1 MFPIKTKSRIQIYK
15 ISKTPFLAPRLFS
28 TRKAL
33 PFGPIRPVSSVH
45 HPLQTERAGGRTM
58 ADESEQRTRMQMW
71 EAIRRLSDAE
81 RERVQQL
88 IVAPASSSS
97 RKDAM
102 RIPLT
107 LVDADDGDEA
117 AASHTTIGGGALPE
131 DNQADN
137 DAVLPATKKPSARI
151 TQWSPSDLIH
161 AFLEHLHHAVQS
173 QQATSASAATTSEPS
188 VTGHPAADK
197 TAQRMVR
204 PTTSSKSS
212 SFALQKDDFPSLL
225 SAPAKAANA
234 PQKPNA
240 KVAKRRITT
249 TLLSDQNVI
258 TRPVL
263 HAVAFPPLGGGGV
276 TADAAARSQSIATT
290 NSNPWAKR
298 ELLERRM
305 MSSVEPGG
313 APATGAIPESPA
325 QSPVLTK
332 SRVGHHDKTADTV
345 QVKKLFDDSP
355 PNGPKRVQP
364 FPVVSSQR
372 PEPAAASCQSPVM
385 VTTPL
390 KVSSGAQQPPP
401 MLLCVKPKRRQ
412 VLLSTTASESNA
424 LSLQQLNSTAA
435 AAAVLKPERVKTA
448 LDFTPNVQAAKLY
461 AFLIS
466 KRLVGS
472 TCAELQ
478 LLISLLFRS
487 DCAAASSGSETIGFD
502 SGPTASVATA
512 VSCAS
517 SSEFCWRG
525 HCLAFAATVFDGIE
539 HILGSLGSE
548 LLQLLT
554 SSLADA
560 GICADMLERL
570 QQLAQRREELRVE
583 ESARI
588 GCKLPVETKASAVR
602 DFALPFC
609 EEMDSRLHYR
619 SPTESVLYSNRE
631 KVRDS
636 FLDLLRHFQ
645 KQQHSLLGIESAQ
658 VAASAVASANNLL
671 GEVSPENRWWFAK
684 FFVLEL
690 IQVGANPFGESDK
703 DLVLKIMGE
712 DKLVVKN
719 PDRLRKLHRRFSS
732 QKQSTKAPATSTNQ
746 APSGSNSNSSNNN
759 GNHSSKNQSVSSNNN
774 SKSTGGG
781 GKSDSRTENNNHYSN
796 NSTKSSP
803 AGASSGYSVSITA
816 TFETTRAY
824 FAENQQF
831 FFHFLHSCDSYEFS
845 QLVKYQLE
853 TQFQAIW
860 RDNNTSNSSSSIS
873 ISSVNTTADA
883 RKSFTDVVLK
893 LKVVAKFLG
902 YLRFSPHWHNS
913 SSLVQLSKQN
923 PAFKAAKKEAIWT
936 LENAESVGLDVK
948 LLLEQSIMDAKLS
961 KCVPWLCDY
970 LTMLSLDKLSL
981 STTYFR
987 QLLVLLERIYH
998 SSRLDALGETGL
1010 YIAMQIERV
1019 FHVLDVDVAGFL
1031 DDTQLRSPV
1040 LQPPTS
1046 LLLALENVKSS
1057 VTFRTGED
1065 TLPFLYSQ
1073 VFVQSCVNEL
1083 EDLRGFIQT
1092 RAKPSHR
1099 ALKHVPGGLAHAIP
1113 IRKLRPLQVVME
1125 DEHNDEL
1132 LLLGKADATSAAQPS
1147 SSSSSPFGSSATTMS
1162 DDDKLS
1168 ESIFKIHPNLR
1179 KVVEFVVEVVAT
1191 NICEHVLQQI
1201 VTPSVDA
1208 FINSCVSESGLNPR
1222 GSRLTAELDSA
1233 TILFLQLL
1241 DNRTARTIH
1250 EDVSKS
1256 LSEANRL
1263 CEDKV
1268 RASVP
1273 PLIPPSCHPT
1283 LAKAVMLVA
1292 LNRTRGVVRNLIP
1305 KSSRSEFLKRLAFR
1319 KKAILKETASKSV
1332 AQASNNATTT
1342 STSGSDED
1350 NVVRTLSSMFDEHAG
1365 VEDSN
1370 EDELLLELRQTSAQ
1384 IFKLCSTR
1392 HARASLDEWTKLHAS
1407 LSRHVRSFINSLE
1420 ELDNASVRPESDL
1433 ETTRRQIHE
1442 LPVWDATWRVVLSCL
1457 RVITRL
1463 THSVTGW
1470 AGSSSPSPAESFKA
1484 LEKTVSGF
1492 VDSFISLLNLV
1503 LATESHRDVS
1513 QREAGDEDRLTGLIR
1528 VVSDCLLS
1536 TPPSLQLEL
1545 LEHLEPS
1552 ALLVQRLVLTPRARV
1567 LAAIASV
1574 TEKAPAMLST
1584 HLPGNEQH
1592 SNNQKATE
1600 LVSEDSLSTEL
1611 RARLRARD
1619 C

>member
-1 MFPIKTKSRIQIYK
+1 
-15 ISKTPFLAPRLFS
+15 
-28 TRKAL
+28 
-33 PFGPIRPVSSVH
+33 
-45 HPLQTERAGGRTM
+45 M
-58 ADESEQRTRMQMW
+58 ADESEQRTRAQVW
-71 EAIRRLSDAE
+71 AAVRRLSDAE
-81 RERVQQL
+81 LERVQQL
-88 IVAPASSSS
+88 ILAPAGSSSTPS
-97 RKDAM
+97 RKDAI

-107 LVDADDGDEA
+107 LVEVDDDEA
-117 AASHTTIGGGALPE
+117 APGHEATE

-137 DAVLPATKKPSARI
+137 DATASSAKKTKGTRI

-161 AFLEHLHHAVQS
+161 AFLEHLHHAVRS
-173 QQATSASAATTSEPS
+173 QQAASASPAATASD
-188 VTGHPAADK
+188 PAPVAGKEAIDK
-197 TAQRMVR
+197 SAQRVTK
-204 PTTSSKSS
+204 PTAGSSSSSKSS
-212 SFALQKDDFPSLL
+212 PFALQSDDFPSLV
-225 SAPAKAANA
+225 SAPQPAAKAKTASA
-234 PQKPNA
+234 PQKPNVKA
-240 KVAKRRITT
+240 AKRRITT

-258 TRPVL
+258 TRVL
-263 HAVAFPPLGGGGV
+263 HAVAFPPLGGGSG
-276 TADAAARSQSIATT
+276 TSDAAAHTQSTSNSSNSNSS

-305 MSSVEPGG
+305 MSSVEQLG
-313 APATGAIPESPA
+313 AAPVTAVVKSPA

-332 SRVGHHDKTADTV
+332 SRVGHHHDTTDSRAV
-345 QVKKLFDDSP
+345 QQTMSQTKKLFDDSP
-355 PNGPKRVQP
+355 PGGPKRVQP
-364 FPVVSSQR
+364 FPVASSVR
-372 PEPAAASCQSPVM
+372 PDPVASCESPVI

-390 KVSSGAQQPPP
+390 KSNNNSTQQPPP

-412 VLLSTTASESNA
+412 SLLTTTASESDA
-424 LSLQQLNSTAA
+424 LTLALKSTTAA
-435 AAAVLKPERVKTA
+435 ATAVESDQGNQTQQLKTA
-448 LDFTPNVQAAKLY
+448 QDFAPNVQAAKLY
-461 AFLIS
+461 AFLIN

-487 DCAAASSGSETIGFD
+487 NCTRATTSSAPEAAAASFD
-502 SGPTASVATA
+502 AGATPA
-512 VSCAS
+512 IASCAS
-517 SSEFCWRG
+517 PSEFCWRS
-525 HCLAFAATVFDGIE
+525 HCLAFAATVLNGIE
-539 HILGSLGSE
+539 PILGSLGAE

-560 GICADMLERL
+560 GICAKMLARL

-631 KVRDS
+631 RVRDS

-645 KQQHSLLGIESAQ
+645 KQQHSLLGIESAH

-671 GEVSPENRWWFAK
+671 SEVSAENRWWFAK

-732 QKQSTKAPATSTNQ
+732 QKQSTKAPPTTSMNQ
-746 APSGSNSNSSNNN
+746 AATGGGNNNSGSHSNKNHSGGSSLSNN
-759 GNHSSKNQSVSSNNN
+759 SN
-774 SKSTGGG
+774 SKSTG
-781 GKSDSRTENNNHYSN
+781 KSDRNETN
-796 NSTKSSP
+796 NSSHSYNSPKTSP
-803 AGASSGYSVSITA
+803 ASSSSSSNSGAITA
-816 TFETTRAY
+816 TFETTRGY

-853 TQFQAIW
+853 AQFQAIW
-860 RDNNTSNSSSSIS
+860 KDGNATA
-873 ISSVNTTADA
+873 ADA

-913 SSLVQLSKQN
+913 SSLLQLSKQN

-948 LLLEQSIMDAKLS
+948 LLLEQSVMDAKLS

-981 STTYFR
+981 ATTYFR

-998 SSRLDALGETGL
+998 SKRLDALGETGL
-1010 YIAMQIERV
+1010 YIAMQIEHV
-1019 FHVLDVDVAGFL
+1019 FHVLDFDVAGFI
-1031 DDTQLRSPV
+1031 DDAQLRSPA
-1040 LQPPTS
+1040 LQPPAS
-1046 LLLALENVKSS
+1046 LLLALEDVESS
-1057 VTFRTGED
+1057 SLSMQRSSSGGED

-1099 ALKHVPGGLAHAIP
+1099 VTKLVAGGLSQTIP
-1113 IRKLRPLQVVME
+1113 IRKLRPLQVVTE
-1125 DEHNDEL
+1125 EEHNDEL

-1147 SSSSSPFGSSATTMS
+1147 SSSFSSSASTLS

-1201 VTPSVDA
+1201 VTPGADA
-1208 FINSCVSESGLNPR
+1208 FISSCVAESGLNPG
-1222 GSRLTAELDSA
+1222 GSSATAELDSA

-1241 DNRTARTIH
+1241 ENRTARTVH
-1250 EDVSKS
+1250 ESVSKS

-1283 LAKAVMLVA
+1283 LAKSVTLVA
-1292 LNRTRGVVRNLIP
+1292 LSRTRGVVRNLIP

-1319 KKAILKETASKSV
+1319 KKAILKETAFKSV
-1332 AQASNNATTT
+1332 AQASLAAA
-1342 STSGSDED
+1342 SSASSSSSASED
-1350 NVVRTLSSMFDEHAG
+1350 NVVRTLSAIFNEHADIKG
-1365 VEDSN
+1365 SSQ
-1370 EDELLLELRQTSAQ
+1370 DEVLLELKQTSAQ
-1384 IFKLCSTR
+1384 IFKLCSTC
-1392 HARASLDEWTKLHAS
+1392 HTKVTPDEWAKLHAS
-1407 LSRHVRSFINSLE
+1407 LSRHVRSFTSSLE
-1420 ELDNASVRPESDL
+1420 ELESESTVGTRPENGT

-1442 LPVWDATWRVVLSCL
+1442 LPVWDATWRVLLACL
-1457 RVITRL
+1457 RVMTRL
-1463 THSVTGW
+1463 MHNVVDWVDSL
-1470 AGSSSPSPAESFKA
+1470 SLSPSSADMPTKT
-1484 LEKTVSGF
+1484 LEKSVGGF
-1492 VDSFISLLNLV
+1492 VDSYISLLTLV
-1503 LATESHRDVS
+1503 IAGENHDDPSHKKTKKAS
-1513 QREAGDEDRLTGLIR
+1513 GDEEENVESRRVAGLTR
-1528 VVSDCLLS
+1528 AVTDCLLS
-1536 TPPSLQLEL
+1536 MPTSLQLEPLEL
-1545 LEHLEPS
+1545 LDQS
-1552 ALLVQRLVLTPRARV
+1552 ALLVQRFVLSPRARV
-1567 LAAIASV
+1567 LVAIASL
-1574 TEKAPAMLST
+1574 TGAYPAAATTLST
-1584 HLPGNEQH
+1584 HAPKGEQ
-1592 SNNQKATE
+1592 SKQKTADFQTE
-1600 LVSEDSLSTEL
+1600 NSLSNKLRELL
-1611 RARLRARD
+1611 RAQD

>member
-1 MFPIKTKSRIQIYK
+1 
-15 ISKTPFLAPRLFS
+15 
-28 TRKAL
+28 
-33 PFGPIRPVSSVH
+33 
-45 HPLQTERAGGRTM
+45 M
-58 ADESEQRTRMQMW
+58 ADESEQRTRAQVW
-71 EAIRRLSDAE
+71 EAVRRLSDHE
-81 RERVQQL
+81 LKRVQQL
-88 IVAPASSSS
+88 ILAPSGSSSS
-97 RKDAM
+97 TPQPRKDAI

-107 LVDADDGDEA
+107 LVEADEDNEA
-117 AASHTTIGGGALPE
+117 APGHTTAEALE
-131 DNQADN
+131 DNQADS
-137 DAVLPATKKPSARI
+137 DAAPPPPAKKKTKSARL

-161 AFLEHLHHAVQS
+161 AFLEHLHHTVHC
-173 QQATSASAATTSEPS
+173 QQAVSASAAAASEPPPVAGKVALDS
-188 VTGHPAADK
+188 N
-197 TAQRMVR
+197 AQRAAK
-204 PTTSSKSS
+204 PTTGTASSSSKSS
-212 SFALQKDDFPSLL
+212 PFALQSDDFPSLL
-225 SAPAKAANA
+225 SAPQPPKTAAKTPNA
-234 PQKPNA
+234 PHKPNVKA
-240 KVAKRRITT
+240 AKRRITT
-249 TLLSDQNVI
+249 TLLSEQNVI

-263 HAVAFPPLGGGGV
+263 HAVAFPPLGGGSG
-276 TADAAARSQSIATT
+276 APDATSRSQSTANSTT
-290 NSNPWAKR
+290 AKSNPWAKR

-305 MSSVEPGG
+305 MSSVEQPGG
-313 APATGAIPESPA
+313 AAVAESPA

-332 SRVGHHDKTADTV
+332 SRVGHHHDTTDAQQKTNQT
-345 QVKKLFDDSP
+345 KKLFDDSP
-355 PNGPKRVQP
+355 PGGPKRVQP
-364 FPVVSSQR
+364 FPAASSVR
-372 PEPAAASCQSPVM
+372 PDPVASCQSPAM

-390 KVSSGAQQPPP
+390 KSSSSSVQQPPP

-412 VLLSTTASESNA
+412 SLLTTTASEPST
-424 LSLQQLNSTAA
+424 QLNSPALDSE
-435 AAAVLKPERVKTA
+435 VGSQSSQQQLKTA
-448 LDFTPNVQAAKLY
+448 QDFAPNVQAAKLY

-472 TCAELQ
+472 TCTELQ
-478 LLISLLFRS
+478 LLISLLFRTN
-487 DCAAASSGSETIGFD
+487 CTGAVASSGSEAAAQSFD
-502 SGPTASVATA
+502 TGATPGIA
-512 VSCAS
+512 NCVSP
-517 SSEFCWRG
+517 SELCWRS
-525 HCLAFAATVFDGIE
+525 HCLAFAAAVLDGIE
-539 HILGSLGSE
+539 PILGSLGSE

-560 GICADMLERL
+560 GICAEMLARL
-570 QQLAQRREELRVE
+570 AQLTQRREELRVE

-588 GCKLPVETKASAVR
+588 GCKLPVETRASAVR

-645 KQQHSLLGIESAQ
+645 KQQHSLLGIESVN

-671 GEVSPENRWWFAK
+671 SEVSPENRWWFAK

-732 QKQSTKAPATSTNQ
+732 QKQSTKVPQPTASTNQ
-746 APSGSNSNSSNNN
+746 GGSSGGSTNNSHSNKNHRGGSSFSNNNNNNSNSS
-759 GNHSSKNQSVSSNNN
+759 
-774 SKSTGGG
+774 SKSTS
-781 GKSDSRTENNNHYSN
+781 KSDRNENNNNTS
-796 NSTKSSP
+796 SKSSP
-803 AGASSGYSVSITA
+803 ASSSSSDSSSTAITA
-816 TFETTRAY
+816 TFETTRGY

-853 TQFQAIW
+853 AQFQAIW
-860 RDNNTSNSSSSIS
+860 KDGSSSA
-873 ISSVNTTADA
+873 TADA

-923 PAFKAAKKEAIWT
+923 PAFQAAKKEAIWT

-948 LLLEQSIMDAKLS
+948 LLLEQSVVDTKLS
-961 KCVPWLCDY
+961 KCIPWLCDY

-981 STTYFR
+981 ATTYFK

-998 SSRLDALGETGL
+998 SKRLDALGETGL
-1010 YIAMQIERV
+1010 YIGMQIERV
-1019 FHVLDVDVAGFL
+1019 FHVLDFDVAGFL
-1031 DDTQLRSPV
+1031 DDTQLRSPA
-1040 LQPPTS
+1040 LQPSAS
-1046 LLLALENVKSS
+1046 LLQALENVELFSPS
-1057 VTFRTGED
+1057 TLTTQRNNNGGGED

-1099 ALKHVPGGLAHAIP
+1099 VTRLVAGDGLSQTIP
-1113 IRKLRPLQVVME
+1113 IRKLRPLQVVTE
-1125 DEHNDEL
+1125 EEHNDEL
-1132 LLLGKADATSAAQPS
+1132 LLLGKTDATSAAQPS
-1147 SSSSSPFGSSATTMS
+1147 SSSSSSPGSFASTLS

-1201 VTPSVDA
+1201 VTPGADA
-1208 FINSCVSESGLNPR
+1208 FIRSCVSESGLNPR
-1222 GSRLTAELDSA
+1222 GSSSSSAAAAELDSA

-1241 DNRTARTIH
+1241 ENRTARTIQ
-1250 EDVSKS
+1250 ESVSKS

-1283 LAKAVMLVA
+1283 LAKSVTLVA
-1292 LNRTRGVVRNLIP
+1292 LNRTRSVVRNLIP

-1319 KKAILKETASKSV
+1319 KKAILKETATKSA
-1332 AQASNNATTT
+1332 AQASVAAAAAPSVSSS
-1342 STSGSDED
+1342 STSEED

-1365 VEDSN
+1365 VEDSSQ
-1370 EDELLLELRQTSAQ
+1370 DEILLELKQTSVQ

-1392 HARASLDEWTKLHAS
+1392 HAKALPDEWAKLHAS
-1407 LSRHVRSFINSLE
+1407 LSRYVRSFTSSLE
-1420 ELDNASVRPESDL
+1420 ELESESSEKERPENDP
-1433 ETTRRQIHE
+1433 ETARRQIHE
-1442 LPVWDATWRVVLSCL
+1442 LPVWSATWRVVIACL
-1457 RVITRL
+1457 RVMTRL
-1463 THSVTGW
+1463 THNVASW
-1470 AGSSSPSPAESFKA
+1470 ADSSSSSSLSSVDMPTKA
-1484 LEKTVSGF
+1484 LEKAVSGF
-1492 VDSFISLLNLV
+1492 VDSFVSLLTLV
-1503 LATESHRDVS
+1503 LADESHDDHDLSHEEENVESRRV
-1513 QREAGDEDRLTGLIR
+1513 AGLIR
-1528 VVSDCLLS
+1528 VVTDCLLS
-1536 TPPSLQLEL
+1536 TPTSLQLEL
-1545 LEHLEPS
+1545 SGHSDQS
-1552 ALLVQRLVLTPRARV
+1552 ALLVERFVLTPRACI
-1567 LAAIASV
+1567 LAAIASL
-1574 TEKAPAMLST
+1574 TPAASLDARTALSPHASKGEQSIRKAKDF
-1584 HLPGNEQH
+1584 Q
-1592 SNNQKATE
+1592 
-1600 LVSEDSLSTEL
+1600 SESSLSAEL
-1611 RARLRARD
+1611 RERLRARD

>member
-1 MFPIKTKSRIQIYK
+1 
-15 ISKTPFLAPRLFS
+15 
-28 TRKAL
+28 
-33 PFGPIRPVSSVH
+33 
-45 HPLQTERAGGRTM
+45 M
-58 ADESEQRTRMQMW
+58 ADENEQRTRAQVW

-81 RERVQQL
+81 RERIQQL
-88 IVAPASSSS
+88 ILAPPASRSS

-102 RIPLT
+102 RIPLM
-107 LVDADDGDEA
+107 LVSADDGDEA
-117 AASHTTIGGGALPE
+117 AADLTTTGGRA
-131 DNQADN
+131 DNQSDN
-137 DAVLPATKKPSARI
+137 DAVPKKEPDARF
-151 TQWSPSDLIH
+151 TQWAPSDLIH

-173 QQATSASAATTSEPS
+173 QQTASASTTTTAATSDTPVAGKETSVGS
-188 VTGHPAADK
+188 
-197 TAQRMVR
+197 AQRFIK
-204 PTTSSKSS
+204 PTTNSSKSS
-212 SFALQKDDFPSLL
+212 SFALQNDDFPSLL
-225 SAPAKAANA
+225 SASASTTAKPATA
-234 PQKPNA
+234 PHKPNVKA
-240 KVAKRRITT
+240 AKRRITT

-263 HAVAFPPLGGGGV
+263 HAVAFPPLGSGAGV
-276 TADAAARSQSIATT
+276 TPDKTAARSQSTT
-290 NSNPWAKR
+290 AANSNPWAKR

-305 MSSVEPGG
+305 ISSVESG
-313 APATGAIPESPA
+313 ATGAVAESPA

-332 SRVGHHDKTADTV
+332 SRVSHHGNTVGTA

-364 FPVVSSQR
+364 FPVPSSQR
-372 PEPAAASCQSPVM
+372 PDSAAASCQSPVM
-385 VTTPL
+385 ATTPS
-390 KVSSGAQQPPP
+390 KNSSGVQQPPS
-401 MLLCVKPKRRQ
+401 MLLCGKPKRRQ
-412 VLLSTTASESNA
+412 VLLSTTASDSNE
-424 LSLQQLNSTAA
+424 LSAQQLNSTATE
-435 AAAVLKPERVKTA
+435 LKPEQVQTA
-448 LDFTPNVQAAKLY
+448 FDFTVNVQAAKLY

-472 TCAELQ
+472 TCTELQ

-487 DCAAASSGSETIGFD
+487 DCAGAASIVSSISETIGFA

-512 VSCAS
+512 VGCAS
-517 SSEFCWRG
+517 PSEFCWLS

-539 HILGSLGSE
+539 PILGSLGSE

-554 SSLADA
+554 TSLADA
-560 GICADMLERL
+560 GICVEMLERL
-570 QQLAQRREELRVE
+570 QQLAQRREELR
-583 ESARI
+583 
-588 GCKLPVETKASAVR
+588 TKASAVR

-619 SPTESVLYSNRE
+619 SPTESVMYSNRE

-671 GEVSPENRWWFAK
+671 SEVSSENRWWFAK

-732 QKQSTKAPATSTNQ
+732 QKQSTKSPPTSTNQ
-746 APSGSNSNSSNNN
+746 APNGSNNNNNHSNKNQSFSSNNN
-759 GNHSSKNQSVSSNNN
+759 N
-774 SKSTGGG
+774 KSTGGG
-781 GKSDSRTENNNHYSN
+781 SGKLDSRNDNNSHYSN
-796 NSTKSSP
+796 HSSKSSP
-803 AGASSGYSVSITA
+803 VSALSGNSGAITA

-860 RDNNTSNSSSSIS
+860 RDNNNSSSSGLS
-873 ISSVNTTADA
+873 ISTNKTADA

-902 YLRFSPHWHNS
+902 YLHFSPHWHNS

-923 PAFKAAKKEAIWT
+923 PAFKAAKKEAVWT

-948 LLLEQSIMDAKLS
+948 LLLEQSVTDAKLS

-1019 FHVLDVDVAGFL
+1019 FHVLDVDVAAFL
-1031 DDTQLRSPV
+1031 DDTQLRSSV
-1040 LQPPTS
+1040 LQPPAS
-1046 LLLALENVKSS
+1046 LLLVLESPVTHHSS
-1057 VTFRTGED
+1057 SSGED
-1065 TLPFLYSQ
+1065 ALPFLYSQ
-1073 VFVQSCVNEL
+1073 VFVQSCVSEL

-1113 IRKLRPLQVVME
+1113 IRKLRPLQVVTE

-1132 LLLGKADATSAAQPS
+1132 LLLGKADTTSTAQP
-1147 SSSSSPFGSSATTMS
+1147 SPFGSSTTAMS
-1162 DDDKLS
+1162 DDDKLA

-1191 NICEHVLQQI
+1191 NICEHVLQQL
-1201 VTPSVDA
+1201 VTPSADA
-1208 FINSCVSESGLNPR
+1208 FITSCVNESGLNPR
-1222 GSRLTAELDSA
+1222 GIHLTAELDSA

-1241 DNRTARTIH
+1241 ENRTAHTIH
-1250 EDVSKS
+1250 ESVSES

-1283 LAKAVMLVA
+1283 LAKSVMLVA
-1292 LNRTRGVVRNLIP
+1292 LNRTRGVVQNLIP
-1305 KSSRSEFLKRLAFR
+1305 KSSRSEFIKRLAYR

-1332 AQASNNATTT
+1332 TVEANSNATAA
-1342 STSGSDED
+1342 STSNSEED
-1350 NVVRTLSSMFDEHAG
+1350 NVVRTLSSMFDEHTG
-1365 VEDSN
+1365 VEDSSD
-1370 EDELLLELRQTSAQ
+1370 DELLLELKQASAQ

-1392 HARASLDEWTKLHAS
+1392 HTKATLDDWTKLHAS
-1407 LSRHVRSFINSLE
+1407 LSRHVRSFTNSLQ
-1420 ELDNASVRPESDL
+1420 ELDSESVRPESDA
-1433 ETTRRQIHE
+1433 EATRTHTHE

-1463 THSVTGW
+1463 THSVAGW
-1470 AGSSSPSPAESFKA
+1470 ERSSSSSPSAESAKA
-1484 LEKTVSGF
+1484 LEKIVSGF
-1492 VDSFISLLNLV
+1492 VDSFVSLLNLV
-1503 LATESHRDVS
+1503 LAAESRQGDAA
-1513 QREAGDEDRLTGLIR
+1513 RIAGLVR
-1528 VVSDCLLS
+1528 VVSDSLLS
-1536 TPPSLQLEL
+1536 TPPSLEL
-1545 LEHLEPS
+1545 LRDSDHSS
-1552 ALLVQRLVLTPRARV
+1552 ALLVQRLVLAPRVRV
-1567 LAAIASV
+1567 LAAIASA
-1574 TEKAPAMLST
+1574 TERRAPAILSA
-1584 HLPGNEQH
+1584 H
-1592 SNNQKATE
+1592 SHGTLKAT
-1600 LVSEDSLSTEL
+1600 SEDSSSTEL
-1611 RARLRARD
+1611 RARD